1 MNVDFLPLF
10 VSALNCFIAIRL
22 ITPFAVSI
30 DLVDRPDQRKKHTGN
45 IPLVGGIS
53 IFIAITI
60 GLLTT
65 QMDINQQKNIL
76 LAMMIVV
83 VVGVID
89 DHQDLSSKSRVL
101 FHVIAA
107 SIIVVLDGIVLNSLG
122 WIFGVNEF
130 KLYSWA
136 VPFTIFTI
144 VGVMNAINMTDGI
157 DGLSGMLSLIALL
170 FISYFSYMS
179 GHVAY
184 LTIALLIC
192 CALVPFLL
200 FNLEVFGKSRKIF
213 MGDAGTTLLG
223 LVIAFLLIALS
234 QGDEAAFQP
243 VTALWLLAVPLIDT
257 FAIMT
262 RRIIKGRSPFKA
274 DREHLHHFFIQSGVD
289 DRKALIIIST
299 LSIVIA
305 FLGVWMQ
312 KNNMAEWKMFAL
324 FALILFLY
332 LFGTMHAWKAMK
344 FIKKRLI

>member
-1 MNVDFLPLF
+1 MNVDFFPLF
-10 VSALNCFIAIRL
+10 VSVISSLVMIRL
-22 ITPFAVSI
+22 ITPFAVNI
-30 DLVDRPDQRKKHTGN
+30 NLVDRPNHRKQHIGN

-53 IFIAITI
+53 IFIAIII

-65 QMDINQQKNIL
+65 HIDINQQKNIL

-83 VVGVID
+83 IVGVID
-89 DHQDLSSKSRVL
+89 DHRGLSSKSRIL
-101 FHVIAA
+101 FHATAA
-107 SIIVVLDGIVLNSLG
+107 SIVVVLDGVVLNSLG

-130 KLYSWA
+130 KLYSWE
-136 VPFTIFTI
+136 VPFTIFTV

-157 DGLSGMLSLIALL
+157 DGLSGILSLIVLL
-170 FISYFSYMS
+170 FISYFSYMG
-179 GHVAY
+179 GHAAY

-223 LVIAFLLIALS
+223 LVIAFLLISLS
-234 QGDEAAFQP
+234 QGDEAVFQP
-243 VTALWLLAVPLIDT
+243 VTALWLLSVPLIDT
-257 FAIMT
+257 IAIML

-274 DREHLHHFFIQSGVD
+274 DRGHLHHFFIRAGVSN
-289 DRKALIIIST
+289 RKALIIIVT
-299 LSIVIA
+299 FSIIMA

-324 FALILFLY
+324 FVLILFSY
-332 LFGTMHAWKAMK
+332 LFGTMHAWKVMK
-344 FIKKRLI
+344 FIKRRLT